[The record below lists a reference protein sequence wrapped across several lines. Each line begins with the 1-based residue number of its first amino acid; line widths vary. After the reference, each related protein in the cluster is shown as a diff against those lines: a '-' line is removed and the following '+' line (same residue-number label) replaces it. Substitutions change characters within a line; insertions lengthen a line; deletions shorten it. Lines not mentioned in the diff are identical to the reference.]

1 MTVPALLI
9 LALGVLLIIV
19 AVTPTVSRRFQG
31 GIFYGWWLIGIA
43 AIVMILSIVPFF
55 HTMTAWFVVLERH
68 FGWNRTQLSLAFSL
82 SRVEGGI
89 LGPLEGLL
97 IDRLGPRRMVII
109 GLTIL
114 GVGFLMFSR
123 VQELWQFYAAFL
135 TMSLGTG
142 LGTWLPMM
150 TVLNGWFVRRRASSM
165 SLVLVGYRL
174 GVVAFVP
181 LLTWAMDDG
190 QFGWRPVAAA
200 IAMIVILVAFPLSRL
215 VRNRP
220 EDYGQHPDGDEYAPE
235 LPASDGLDAPEPSQ
249 QDLDFTWR
257 EAIRTRAFWLM
268 SFGHGCCSA
277 VIVSVMVHLGPMLT
291 DRGFSLQTVGW
302 VVSAYTAIGII
313 STLVGGHI
321 GDRVSIRHAIFGFA
335 ILQSAA
341 VIVLTMAHS
350 IQMVLLFA
358 LLMGAGEGRG
368 SLTTAIRGV
377 YFGRRA
383 FASIMGMS
391 MVPMNVLL
399 FAAPL
404 FAGYMFDTTGS
415 YSIPFTTIAIVSA
428 AGASLFLLLGE
439 PAQLGPPEGRTPATA
454 T

>member
-1 MTVPALLI
+1 MTVPALLMV
-9 LALGVLLIIV
+9 ALGVLLIIV
-19 AVTPTVSRRFQG
+19 AGTPTVSRRMKG
-31 GIFYGWWLIGIA
+31 GIFYGWWLVGIA
-43 AIVMILSIVPFF
+43 SIVMILSIVPFF

-114 GVGFLMFSR
+114 GIGFLMFSR
-123 VQELWQFYAAFL
+123 VQELWQFYVAFL

-150 TVLNGWFVRRRASSM
+150 TVLNSWFVRRRATSM

-181 LLTWAMDDG
+181 LLTWA
-190 QFGWRPVAAA
+190 VAAA
-200 IAMIVILVAFPLSRL
+200 VAITVILVAFPLSRL

-220 EDYGQHPDGDEYAPE
+220 EDYGQHPDGDGNAPG
-235 LPASDGLDAPEPSQ
+235 LPAADVKGALEPGQ
-249 QDLDFTWR
+249 QEFDFTWR

-302 VVSAYTAIGII
+302 VVSAYTAIGIV

-321 GDRVSIRHAIFGFA
+321 GDRVSMRHAIFGFA

-341 VIVLTMAHS
+341 ILILTMAHS

-368 SLTTAIRGV
+368 SLTTAIRGL

-404 FAGYMFDTTGS
+404 FAGYMFDITGS

-428 AGASLFLLLGE
+428 TGASLFLLLGE
-439 PAQLGPPEGRTPATA
+439 PAQLVSPERRTTA
-454 T
+454 AA

>member
-1 MTVPALLI
+1 MLNLFR
-9 LALGVLLIIV
+9 ALGAPSNPLAAIR
-19 AVTPTVSRRFQG
+19 TFTQRKEG
-31 GIFYGWWLIGIA
+31 GVFYGWWLVA
-43 AIVMILSIVPFF
+43 VASTVMILSIVPFF
-55 HTMTAWFVVLERH
+55 HTMTAWFVVLERN
-68 FGWNRTQLSLAFSL
+68 FGWNRAQLSFAFSL

-97 IDRLGPRRMVII
+97 IDRLGPRKMVVI
-109 GLTIL
+109 GLTIM
-114 GVGFLMFSR
+114 GFGFLIFSR
-123 VQELWQFYAAFL
+123 VEELWQFYLAFL
-135 TMSLGTG
+135 VMSLGAG

-150 TVLNGWFVRRRASSM
+150 TVLNGWFVRRRATSM
-165 SLVLVGYRL
+165 SMVLVGYRL

-181 LLTWAMDDG
+181 LLTWAIGED
-190 QFGWRPVAAA
+190 QFGWRPVALG
-200 IAMIVILVAFPLSRL
+200 IAVVVLAVAFPISRL

-220 EDYGQHPDGDEYAPE
+220 EEYRQHPDGDNVAPE
-235 LPASDGLDAPEPSQ
+235 ELATDPNEPLQ
-249 QDLDFTWR
+249 RDFTWR

-268 SFGHGCCSA
+268 SFGHGCCSS
-277 VIVSVMVHLGPMLT
+277 VIVTIMVHLGPMLT

-302 VVSAYTAIGII
+302 VVSAFTAIGIG
-313 STLVGGHI
+313 STLIGGHI
-321 GDRVSIRHAIFGFA
+321 GDRLPIRFAIFGFA

-341 VIVLTMAHS
+341 VVVLLLAHS
-350 IQMVLLFA
+350 MPMILLFA

-404 FAGYMFDTTGS
+404 FAGYMFVETGS
-415 YSIPFTTIAIVSA
+415 YSIPFTTVALGSA
-428 AGASLFLLLGE
+428 VGASLFLLLGE
-439 PAQLGPPEGRTPATA
+439 PGKLNIRAKGGPVDAR
-454 T
+454 